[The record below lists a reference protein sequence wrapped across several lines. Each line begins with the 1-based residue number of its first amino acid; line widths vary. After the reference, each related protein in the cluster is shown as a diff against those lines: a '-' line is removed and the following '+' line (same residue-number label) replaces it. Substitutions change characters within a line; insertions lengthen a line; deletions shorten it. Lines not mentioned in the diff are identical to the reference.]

1 MHVGSCNRKW
11 TQYTDGRIS
20 IVVYTKCLWEQIS
33 QTAQHDIK
41 KRKQNGAE
49 EDWI

>member
-1 MHVGSCNRKW
+1 MLHFIKIIHLK
-11 TQYTDGRIS
+11 YTDGRIS

-49 EDWI
+49 ED